1 MKEKLN
7 ISINLALLL
16 LGVLCQTEMLRE
28 TLGFPV
34 EAFFPCWLIFVCVGL
49 WYTAHSRRF
58 NGIGILVSLLVLFL
72 VYRLEKPDILSQLR
86 ALFDRIANLVSER
99 FLPYRDPYP
108 FTREIAAAYGFLFLS
123 LGFLEAAYLAIALS
137 SRGAR
142 TDLTLL
148 GTLPFS
154 VFCVAVS
161 EHPPL
166 LPLLGMLLLWF
177 LTAIGGSYYRK
188 ESGSGIGVL
197 TALLPLTALLAALLL
212 IVNPQRY
219 EYQPPQLRFDEQL
232 SAVGKAFRQLANKL
246 PHEEFEHLVP
256 AQYAPRETTLLQPSP
271 LQQGEPSSVQ
281 EIQPSSVPQEEP
293 VNILWLDADGKLD
306 LTMETNPAL
315 LDKVFLRVR
324 ASESGPVYLR
334 ALSFGDYTGTGWLPT
349 NEWAPVSSLSF
360 TAQALA
366 SSGASEKQLSLRFL
380 LAAPCR
386 FTPYFSEDSGSSDS
400 FIPSGDV
407 QSYTAAYRL
416 AGSSLESASLPQA
429 LAADELSYR
438 EYAHEYYTRLPDAAR
453 SALLALLTEKDLL
466 SSEAPVSDIAVFVQ
480 QTGQYDTEVGT
491 YPSDDYALYFLT
503 EAQRGYC
510 LHFATA
516 AAALYR
522 AAGIPARIT
531 EGFLIHALA
540 GRTVDVTGADAH
552 AWVEIYQ
559 DGLGWLPVEVTGQS
573 GQLPDSDGEEPEESP
588 EDEPK
593 QTVFPVPE
601 EENAGLLPASPTPV
615 EKGNETTLPSPI
627 PDDAE
632 SGELIRPTTEPSS
645 LIPSPSPLPSPSPTP
660 QLPVGIVSDPSS
672 SEKTESNL
680 NQLWLLL
687 FPVMA
692 IITLPFIRYCQ
703 RSRKAPDAHSSV
715 IAVYNVFLSLS
726 AFGIS
731 LPPEIKSCAEK
742 AAFSRNSVSDEDAEH
757 CKAELRTTLS
767 RLEAEL
773 KCLKRLRLKLLLLRI
788 RWQHQN
794 ELFRRLSPDKEP
806 GNPQKFSEQNDT

>member
-7 ISINLALLL
+7 ISVNLALLL
-16 LGVLCQTEMLRE
+16 LGVFCQTEMLRE
-28 TLGFPV
+28 TLSFPV
-34 EAFFPCWLIFVCVGL
+34 EAFFTCWLILVCVGL
-49 WYTAHSRRF
+49 WYTVHGRRF
-58 NGIGILVSLLVLFL
+58 NGIGVLVSILILFL
-72 VYRLEKPDILSQLR
+72 VYRLEKPDILSQLKNF
-86 ALFDRIANLVSER
+86 FDGIANLFSGR
-99 FLPYRDPYP
+99 FLPYREPYP
-108 FTREIAAAYGFLFLS
+108 YTQETSAAYGFLFLC

-142 TDLTLL
+142 TDLALL

-161 EHPPL
+161 DYPPL
-166 LPLLGMLLLWF
+166 LPLLGMLLFWF
-177 LTAIGGSYYRK
+177 LTAIGGSFFRK
-188 ESGSGIGVL
+188 ESGSSIGVL
-197 TALLPLTALLAALLL
+197 TALLPLVILLAALLL
-212 IVNPQRY
+212 IVNPQSY

-232 SAVGKAFRQLANKL
+232 YAVGKAFRQLAEKL
-246 PHEEFEHLVP
+246 THDEFELSVP
-256 AQYAPRETTLLQPSP
+256 AQYAPRETVLMQPSP
-271 LQQGEPSSVQ
+271 VQQGQPTSVQ
-281 EIQPSSVPQEEP
+281 DVLLSSMPQEEP
-293 VNILWLDADGKLD
+293 ASILWQGADGKLD
-306 LTMETNPAL
+306 LTTETDPAL

-334 ALSFGDYTGTGWLPT
+334 ALSFGDYTGTGWLAA
-349 NEWAPVSSLSF
+349 EERAPVSSLSF
-360 TAQALA
+360 TAKALA
-366 SSGASEKQLSLRFL
+366 FSGAEEKQLSMRLL
-380 LAAPCR
+380 LAAPCH
-386 FTPYFSEDSGSSDS
+386 FTPYFSEESGSPDS
-400 FIPSGDV
+400 FIPSANRL
-407 QSYTAAYRL
+407 SYIAAYQFSGL
-416 AGSSLESASLPQA
+416 ALESASIPQE

-453 SALLALLTEKDLL
+453 SALLALLAEKDLL

-516 AAALYR
+516 ATALYR
-522 AAGIPARIT
+522 AAGIPARVT
-531 EGFLIHALA
+531 VGFLVHALA

-573 GQLPDSDGEEPEESP
+573 GLLPDSDGEEPEESP

-593 QTVFPVPE
+593 QTFFPAPE

-645 LIPSPSPLPSPSPTP
+645 LITSPSPLPSPSPTP

-692 IITLPFIRYCQ
+692 IITLPYIRYCQ
-703 RSRKAPDAHSSV
+703 RRRKVPDAHSSV
-715 IAVYNVFLSLS
+715 VAVYNVFLSLS

-742 AAFSRNSVSDEDAEH
+742 AAFSRNSVSDEDAEY

-788 RWQHQN
+788 RWHYPW
-794 ELFRRLSPDKEP
+794 L
-806 GNPQKFSEQNDT
+806 